1 MSWVA
6 LPEIPAYPWYLRLFF
21 RFLARRGALTEPL
34 RLWGRTPR
42 VLFSFLRL
50 FKAVDRDGGLLEA
63 GLRSLVM
70 VRVSQVNVCL
80 FCVDLN
86 GSRALGRGVSL
97 EKLEALEHHEGS
109 PLFSER
115 ERTALAFADAVTLTG
130 RQVTPALRE
139 RLRASFPEQAI
150 VELAALI
157 AFQNM
162 SAKFNLALDAK
173 AGGFCRL
180 PAPRAR
186 QPDLAE
192 AP

>member
-6 LPEIPAYPWYLRLFF
+6 LPEIPTYPWYVRLGVWFF
-21 RFLARRGALTEPL
+21 ARSGALTEPL
-34 RLWGRTPR
+34 RQWGRMPR
-42 VLFSFLRL
+42 ALLSFLRL
-50 FKAVDRDGGLLEA
+50 FKAVDRGGSPVEA

-70 VRVSQVNVCL
+70 VRISQVNVCH

-86 GSRALGRGVSL
+86 GSRALDRGVSF
-97 EKLEALEHHEGS
+97 EKLEALEGYESS
-109 PLFSER
+109 PLFEER
-115 ERTALAFADAVTLTG
+115 ERAALAFADAVTFTG
-130 RQVTPALRE
+130 REIAPALRD
-139 RLRASFPEQAI
+139 RLRASFSEQAI

-162 SAKFNLALDAK
+162 SAKFNFALDAQ

-180 PAPRAR
+180 PAPRERPA
-186 QPDLAE
+186 DAAE

>member
-1 MSWVA
+1 MSWIT
-6 LPEIPAYPWYLRLFF
+6 LPELPSYPWYLRLSFGV
-21 RFLARRGALTEPL
+21 LARRGALTEPL

-42 VLFSFLRL
+42 ALLSFLRL
-50 FKAVDRDGGLLEA
+50 FKAVDRDGALLEA

-86 GSRALGRGVSL
+86 GSRALDRGVSL
-97 EKLEALEHHEGS
+97 AKLEALEDYEGS
-109 PLFSER
+109 PLFCER
-115 ERTALAFADAVTLTG
+115 ERAALAFADAVTFTG
-130 RQVTPALRE
+130 REITPALRE
-139 RLRASFPEQAI
+139 RLRAAFPEQAI
-150 VELAALI
+150 VELAGLI

-162 SAKFNLALDAK
+162 SAKFNFALEAR

-186 QPDLAE
+186 PADAVE